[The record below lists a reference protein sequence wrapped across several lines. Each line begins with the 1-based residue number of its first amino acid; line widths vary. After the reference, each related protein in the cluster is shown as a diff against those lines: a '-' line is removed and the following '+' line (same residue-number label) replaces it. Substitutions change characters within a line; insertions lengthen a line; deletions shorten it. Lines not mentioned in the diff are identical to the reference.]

1 MQTKNF
7 ILKMKGR
14 GEKWIIN
21 MSVLSESLKR
31 IGRLASSTTR
41 EKGVTETYYQAEKN
55 MWHAWL
61 VCKGL

>member
-1 MQTKNF
+1 
-7 ILKMKGR
+7 MKGR